1 MRRALLS
8 MIFLASLTVPSLAQD
23 APSFDVSALM
33 ERLPDKT
40 LKSLRRAPDRFI
52 EEAAVLIVGFGVD
65 AGLNLAGID
74 RYIAL
79 ERART
84 RARETAQLMRADLDN
99 NQVISRA
106 EVEVLIAT
114 QSATLRGRILL
125 GFRGAD
131 TDKDDTV
138 SAAELRSFAQSRALA
153 RLSAEDAAILR
164 AYIGF
169 DLDRDGYVTL
179 DEVILVVQ
187 AFQSE
192 A

>member
-1 MRRALLS
+1 MRRVLLS
-8 MIFLASLTVPSLAQD
+8 FILLAGMTAPSLAQD
-23 APSFDVSALM
+23 VPPFDVSALM

-52 EEAAVLIVGFGVD
+52 EEAAELIVGFGGD

-84 RARETAQLMRADLDN
+84 RAREIAQLMRADLDN
-99 NQVISRA
+99 DQMISRA
-106 EVEVLIAT
+106 EVEALIAT

-131 TDKDDTV
+131 ADTDDTV
-138 SAAELRSFAQSRALA
+138 SVAELRSFAQSRAMA
-153 RLSAEDAAILR
+153 WLSVEDAAVLR
-164 AYIGF
+164 SFMGF
-169 DLDRDGYVTL
+169 DLDHDRYVTL

-187 AFQSE
+187 AFQAE

>member
-1 MRRALLS
+1 MRRVLLS
-8 MIFLASLTVPSLAQD
+8 LILLAGMTVPSLAQD

-52 EEAAVLIVGFGVD
+52 EEAAELIVGFGAD

-84 RARETAQLMRADLDN
+84 RAREVAQLMRADLDN

-106 EVEVLIAT
+106 EVEALIAT
-114 QSATLRGRILL
+114 QSATSRGRILL

-131 TDKDDTV
+131 TDKNDTV
-138 SAAELRSFAQSRALA
+138 STAELRSFAQSRALA
-153 RLSAEDAAILR
+153 RLSVEDAAILR
-164 AYIGF
+164 AFMGF
-169 DLDRDGYVTL
+169 DLDHDRYVTL

-187 AFQSE
+187 AFQQG